1 MTQRHVQHTGVLVV
15 GFLVGAALAMCIAPG
30 DISLWV
36 VTGVVLALFSRAFF
50 ASNFAEQSFW
60 PFADS
65 WPFHRKKRP

>member
-1 MTQRHVQHTGVLVV
+1 MTRRHVEHTGVLVV

-50 ASNFAEQSFW
+50 ASNFGEQSIW

-65 WPFHRKKRP
+65 WPFHRKKRH